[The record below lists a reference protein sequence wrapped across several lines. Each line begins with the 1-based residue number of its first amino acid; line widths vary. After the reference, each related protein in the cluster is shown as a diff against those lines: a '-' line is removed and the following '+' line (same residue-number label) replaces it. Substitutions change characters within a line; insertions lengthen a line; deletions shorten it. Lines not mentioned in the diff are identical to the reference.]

1 MLSKE
6 LLTLLN
12 KQLNHELSNAMLYR
26 QLSSI
31 ANMLGFLGCEK
42 LMRSQYEGE
51 LDHFNLVC
59 DYVTDRNAGFTISNP
74 ANPEVSGIRDLM
86 GICKAALTR
95 EQETTEMLEALKLQ
109 ATEENDLVTETFLIP
124 MLVEQ
129 REEEN
134 LFYNLIAQLKVAEG
148 DRCALL
154 LIDSQMGK

>member
-6 LLTLLN
+6 VLGLLN

-26 QLSSI
+26 QLSSV
-31 ANMLGFLGCEK
+31 ANMLGYLGCEK

-51 LDHFNLVC
+51 LEHFNLVC
-59 DYVTDRNAGFTISNP
+59 DYITDRNYPFTIKDPSNP
-74 ANPEVSGIRDLM
+74 TMDGINSLD
-86 GICKAALTR
+86 GICKAALER
-95 EQETTEMLEALKLQ
+95 EQDTTEMLEAIRLQ
-109 ATEENDLVTETFLIP
+109 AIEDKDMLTETFLFP

-134 LFYNLIAQLKVAEG
+134 LFYNILAQLKIAAG
-148 DRCALL
+148 DRSAIL